1 LPFLFVFFIA
11 LTVIKS
17 HFLCLQ
23 KQHHSELQMLQST
36 KDKEVVRLQRQVQ
49 VAEKNVTKMLEK
61 EKRPHEAH
69 VDAVNREERDTLP
82 PILRH
87 LFQARSIARSPTFQ
101 LKSTPQKSG

>member
-1 LPFLFVFFIA
+1 MPFLFVFFIA

-61 EKRPHEAH
+61 EKRRHEAH
-69 VDAVNREERDTLP
+69 VDAVNREAN
-82 PILRH
+82 IK
-87 LFQARSIARSPTFQ
+87 
-101 LKSTPQKSG
+101 LKHQEDVIKVSTSFCV